1 MKEDFKWS
9 GQQYSMANGLQAQ
22 IGAQLLNNISF
33 TDDASVLDA
42 GCGSGN
48 LTFSIAAQVPNG
60 HVVAIDLSESMIEK
74 CKDESKK
81 NKIDN
86 ISFRVQ
92 GINDIDYNEE
102 FDIIFSNSVLHWVLS
117 MEDAAGK
124 LYKALRNNGI
134 AALQFPLLDA
144 QHPLISYANR
154 VIEEMQIAEYYIG
167 WKFPWYVPTSEEFQN
182 ILINAGFDNVKVLED
197 INIFKFENAEAVYQ
211 HFQSVGLKLYAD
223 ILPENK
229 REEYMKTVL
238 EDLRSDFSG
247 EADLTYH
254 RLFAYANK

>member
-9 GQQYSMANGLQAQ
+9 GQQYSMANGLQTH

-48 LTFSIAAQVPNG
+48 LTFAIAAQVPNG

-81 NKIDN
+81 NKMDN

-92 GINDIDYNEE
+92 GINDINYNEE
-102 FDIIFSNSVLHWVLS
+102 FDIIFSNSVLHWVLN

-124 LYKALRNNGI
+124 LHKALRNNGMI
-134 AALQFPLLDA
+134 ALQFPLLNA

-154 VIEEMQIAEYYIG
+154 VIEEMRIVEYYAG
-167 WKFPWYVPTSEEFQN
+167 WKFP
-182 ILINAGFDNVKVLED
+182 
-197 INIFKFENAEAVYQ
+197 
-211 HFQSVGLKLYAD
+211 
-223 ILPENK
+223 
-229 REEYMKTVL
+229 
-238 EDLRSDFSG
+238 
-247 EADLTYH
+247 
-254 RLFAYANK
+254 

>member
-60 HVVAIDLSESMIEK
+60 YVVAIDLSESMIEK

-86 ISFRVQ
+86 ISFRV
-92 GINDIDYNEE
+92 
-102 FDIIFSNSVLHWVLS
+102 
-117 MEDAAGK
+117 
-124 LYKALRNNGI
+124 
-134 AALQFPLLDA
+134 
-144 QHPLISYANR
+144 
-154 VIEEMQIAEYYIG
+154 
-167 WKFPWYVPTSEEFQN
+167 
-182 ILINAGFDNVKVLED
+182 
-197 INIFKFENAEAVYQ
+197 
-211 HFQSVGLKLYAD
+211 
-223 ILPENK
+223 
-229 REEYMKTVL
+229 
-238 EDLRSDFSG
+238 
-247 EADLTYH
+247 
-254 RLFAYANK
+254 